1 MNLTIGLMM
10 IIMKVERVNTM
21 KQLYELSR
29 IFPDKFIH
37 KNPTGFGDY
46 IQHSVIRQ
54 RILSVLGGY
63 SQEVKHIIREKL
75 KDKQGVEREVITGV
89 VLALTVEIDGELVTI
104 EEAGDVEQPFN
115 WKTDGA
121 RMKDAISDAV
131 KRCAMALGIGLHLW
145 SQFDGESEYFLDK
158 QLEKYGDTE

>member
-1 MNLTIGLMM
+1 
-10 IIMKVERVNTM
+10 M

-75 KDKQGVEREVITGV
+75 TDKQGVEREVITGV
-89 VLALTVEIDGELVTI
+89 ILALTVEIDGELVTI